1 MKMHRKT
8 HPLLRL
14 LACALVLCLALGQGF
29 ALAGEE
35 EAVDYASQL
44 KLQLLSNTAKTE
56 ATVKTFVDGD
66 TVHFHVPETVA
77 ENGVL
82 KGRFLALDTPESTG
96 RIEEYGK
103 AASRFTK
110 EKLSAATSI
119 MLESDNA
126 LWNPDSTGDRYLV
139 WVWYKTA
146 DMTEYRNLNLEIL
159 QNGLA
164 VASST
169 QQNRYGD
176 TCMAALTQARKLKL
190 NVFSGQPDPDF
201 YYGSA
206 VELTL
211 KELRTNPEKYNGIK
225 VAFNGVI
232 TTNYNNTAYIEA
244 YDAETGMYN
253 GLSIYYG
260 FGLNGSGLKILTIG
274 NECRIVGTMQYYETG
289 GTWQV
294 SGLSYRAMRPTDPD
308 NIQKLSEGHS
318 PAYALT
324 SAETFATGKVSV
336 TMEDTVQEFDWA
348 ELALGTSIAMNGLT
362 VKDAYITDNEDSS
375 SYGAFTLVC
384 EADGHTVAVRTIP
397 LRDAEGNLLTP
408 DAYMGKTIDVKGIVD
423 YFDGNYQIKVFTA
436 DSISVH

>member
-1 MKMHRKT
+1 
-8 HPLLRL
+8 
-14 LACALVLCLALGQGF
+14 
-29 ALAGEE
+29 
-35 EAVDYASQL
+35 
-44 KLQLLSNTAKTE
+44 
-56 ATVKTFVDGD
+56 
-66 TVHFHVPETVA
+66 
-77 ENGVL
+77 
-82 KGRFLALDTPESTG
+82 
-96 RIEEYGK
+96 
-103 AASRFTK
+103 
-110 EKLSAATSI
+110 
-119 MLESDNA
+119 
-126 LWNPDSTGDRYLV
+126 
-139 WVWYKTA
+139 
-146 DMTEYRNLNLEIL
+146 MTEYRNLNLEIL